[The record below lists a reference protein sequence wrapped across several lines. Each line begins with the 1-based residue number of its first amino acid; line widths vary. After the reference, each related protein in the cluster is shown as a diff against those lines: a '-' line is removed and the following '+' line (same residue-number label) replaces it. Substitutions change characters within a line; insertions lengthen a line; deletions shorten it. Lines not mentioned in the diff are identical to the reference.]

1 LSGDCGEM
9 RAIVVILLTLFSLL
23 VGAPLD
29 NIQTN
34 VTEIE
39 MVTKENM
46 INIEEQNVY
55 IGDNSSNS
63 EEIDFVSEVGDPDTS
78 SSSSPRSFLFFPA
91 VPFTEAP
98 LKTTTNNPAV
108 ESSTSS
114 ISSETT
120 TSEKTTVEDYITI
133 STFSSQ
139 YQSTV
144 KNSLKLLH
152 LIMLSAC
159 QLGADELPSFLE
171 TVLKTEFT
179 AEATTEA
186 MTESTIEITTPE
198 STTTSKDT
206 PDSLMDNIERAD
218 FENSLDYIETN
229 MTVDSAV
236 LEESLDLIETNV
248 TFDSAVLEESLDF
261 IENNTTLDSA
271 MLENSLE
278 YFGTNVTVDSGM
290 LEDSLDYTETGSWI
304 WSRLGGSH
312 CP

>member
-1 LSGDCGEM
+1 MSGDCGEM
-9 RAIVVILLTLFSLL
+9 RAILVIILTLFSLL

-114 ISSETT
+114 TSSETS
-120 TSEKTTVEDYITI
+120 TSEKPTGEDYIAI

-159 QLGADELPSFLE
+159 QLGAEELPSFLE

-179 AEATTEA
+179 TEAT
-186 MTESTIEITTPE
+186 TESTIEITTSE

-206 PDSLMDNIERAD
+206 PDSLLDNIERAD

-248 TFDSAVLEESLDF
+248 TFDSAVLEESPDY
-261 IENNTTLDSA
+261 IE
-271 MLENSLE
+271 
-278 YFGTNVTVDSGM
+278 TNVTVDSGM

>member
-1 LSGDCGEM
+1 MG
-9 RAIVVILLTLFSLL
+9 
-23 VGAPLD
+23 
-29 NIQTN
+29 
-34 VTEIE
+34 
-39 MVTKENM
+39 
-46 INIEEQNVY
+46 
-55 IGDNSSNS
+55 
-63 EEIDFVSEVGDPDTS
+63 
-78 SSSSPRSFLFFPA
+78 
-91 VPFTEAP
+91 
-98 LKTTTNNPAV
+98 
-108 ESSTSS
+108 
-114 ISSETT
+114 
-120 TSEKTTVEDYITI
+120 SEKTTGEDYLTI

-159 QLGADELPSFLE
+159 QLGAEELPSFLE

-179 AEATTEA
+179 TEATTEA

-206 PDSLMDNIERAD
+206 PDSLLDNIERAD

-236 LEESLDLIETNV
+236 LEESLD
-248 TFDSAVLEESLDF
+248 F
-261 IENNTTLDSA
+261 IENNTTL
-271 MLENSLE
+271 
-278 YFGTNVTVDSGM
+278 DSGM